1 MNQWCSPKLSFLETI
16 VIFSKS
22 FYFWNYD
29 LLLRW
34 LLCCCSGGWTIVAYC
49 RLQKRKEK
57 TKNRLPNFSFS
68 NVKGKTK
75 TIKVTTPPSIQS
87 VQRSHNDF
95 LRPMK
100 HDLAA
105 SDEVATWKEL
115 ARICFHSS
123 FYDTLGQTEPW
134 VYLTAFP
141 HPICLN
147 ALPGYLYECKKVLIS
162 WSKLTKTITCLQC
175 SGDFSRV
182 VGE

>member
-1 MNQWCSPKLSFLETI
+1 M
-16 VIFSKS
+16 
-22 FYFWNYD
+22 
-29 LLLRW
+29 
-34 LLCCCSGGWTIVAYC
+34 AYC

-57 TKNRLPNFSFS
+57 TKNRLPNFSFFQCQRQNKNHQS
-68 NVKGKTK
+68 NDS
-75 TIKVTTPPSIQS
+75 PSIQS
-87 VQRSHNDF
+87 VQRSQTIF
-95 LRPMK
+95 LRLMK
-100 HDLAA
+100 HDLA
-105 SDEVATWKEL
+105 TWKAWEL

-123 FYDTLGQTEPW
+123 LYDTLGQTEPR

-147 ALPGYLYECKKVLIS
+147 ALLGYSYECKKVLIS

>member
-1 MNQWCSPKLSFLETI
+1 MPIL
-16 VIFSKS
+16 KS
-22 FYFWNYD
+22 FSTGRPKIFA
-29 LLLRW
+29 
-34 LLCCCSGGWTIVAYC
+34 CCSGGCSVVAAVAELSWPIVGCKNGRRKQRIAY
-49 RLQKRKEK
+49 RTFL
-57 TKNRLPNFSFS
+57 FS
-68 NVKGKTK
+68 NVKSKTK

-87 VQRSHNDF
+87 VQRSQTIF

-100 HDLAA
+100 HDLA
-105 SDEVATWKEL
+105 TWKAWEL

-123 FYDTLGQTEPW
+123 LYDTLGQTEPR

-147 ALPGYLYECKKVLIS
+147 ALPGYSYECKKVLIS